1 MDPVHL
7 YEPVNDVLIFPILHE
22 CACIFQ
28 ASSGLRQNFAGIWF
42 ATHVHGRNLSDNWG
56 EEGLFI
62 YSCYAQRISFEI
74 QFKFKR
80 NPSGRT

>member
-7 YEPVNDVLIFPILHE
+7 YEPVNDVLIFPILHA

-28 ASSGLRQNFAGIWF
+28 ASSGLQQNFAGIWF

-56 EEGLFI
+56 GGGGSV
-62 YSCYAQRISFEI
+62 YSYIRVICPTDF
-74 QFKFKR
+74 F
-80 NPSGRT
+80 